1 MGNAKMALERYVE
14 RTAFPPEALRAMG
27 EAFDGVLKALDI
39 GPEEEVKRKTIA
51 QIIIRLAQADESLD
65 ATSLRDR
72 AIKALEG

>member
-14 RTAFPPEALRAMG
+14 GTAFPPEALRVLG
-27 EAFDGVLKALDI
+27 EAFNSVLKALDI
-39 GPEEEVKRKTIA
+39 APEEEAKRKTIA
-51 QIIIRLAQADESLD
+51 QMIIRLAQADESLD